1 MFTSPLAA
9 VTTPGNCCSVCSPFH
24 TSTYSCSW
32 SEYREMLK
40 LKPLQLDPS
49 KNNYFSP
56 STVHFPGWGWYLRDE
71 AWSKHFSVEHQAG
84 PERCFWFRACGRGS
98 GKDTQGRKGNRFRWK
113 QRVWSCSP
121 PASQL
126 WLLSA
131 FHRVWPLQGRNLWLN
146 HSAALFDHGQPLSLG
161 NMITGA

>member
-24 TSTYSCSW
+24 TSTYSCSC

-56 STVHFPGWGWYLRDE
+56 STVHFPGCGWYLRDE
-71 AWSKHFSVEHQAG
+71 AWSKHFSAEHQAG
-84 PERCFWFRACGRGS
+84 PERCLRFRACGRGS

-113 QRVWSCSP
+113 QPVWSCSP
-121 PASQL
+121 S
-126 WLLSA
+126 
-131 FHRVWPLQGRNLWLN
+131 
-146 HSAALFDHGQPLSLG
+146 PLSSDCSVLFIAFG
-161 NMITGA
+161 PCKAGTSDLITQQLYLTTVSLSL